1 MSYITLKCKNC
12 GASMSIDFNAKTVT
26 CLHCGSTF
34 LLSELFDE
42 KDVGMIKDFTPE
54 DLEKKANFTEA
65 IKKGEV
71 SLYQGDFEKAEQYFK
86 KAIEIDEDN
95 YKGYFGVIKAKTHN
109 FNILPETDDY
119 VEYSK
124 ITLNLVDKDDEI
136 HIKSELQKLELLKRE
151 KKELQK
157 LEEEKEVEREKQEKK
172 KQKSEN
178 FLTKLICVLIVAIA
192 AIVLLI
198 IYLSGPFD
206 KGNPSQSAD
215 TYEINN
221 IEDFNYFLE
230 NLYTENLISSEV
242 VLNTCIDLS
251 GSTNEEFSPIG
262 TFDKPFTGKFYGNG
276 HTIKNFTLISLSSN
290 NEVYSGFFG
299 YVKGAEI
306 YGLKLENVTSNS
318 SQSNEYNHNYFG
330 FIASYA
336 EGSKIANCAVEKTCT
351 ASLTKT
357 NFGSFSVGGIVGKA
371 VNSNVSFCSSLSN
384 ITASYTNVKYA
395 SGFNSLR
402 YYMGGIAGEAITTK
416 LPNEVNEEK
425 INITKFSN
433 CYFSGN
439 LNSNITSTTNDRLT
453 VYTAGIVAYVNYQL
467 NEFSLNYCFVN
478 STITSNVNAPNVEQA
493 TAGIVAHGATS
504 NELSR
509 NCALYEENKFIQ
521 NSVNLSYLNLSDISF
536 NQNSISYKYSENEL
550 INSIKTILDNTNWSF
565 DNPLLPVQNIFIT
578 HTDKK

>member
-71 SLYQGDFEKAEQYFK
+71 SLYQGEFERAEQYFK

-136 HIKSELQKLELLKRE
+136 HIKSELQKLDLLKRE

-157 LEEEKEVEREKQEKK
+157 IEEEKEVEREKQEKK

-198 IYLSGPFD
+198 IYLSGSFD
-206 KGNPSQSAD
+206 KGNPSQSAS

-230 NLYTENLISSEV
+230 NLYTENLISSEI
-242 VLNTCIDLS
+242 VLNTCIDLN

-262 TFDKPFTGKFYGNG
+262 TFDKPFTGTFYGNG
-276 HTIKNFTLISLSSN
+276 HTIKNFNITSLSSN
-290 NEVYSGFFG
+290 NEIYSGFFG

-306 YGLKLENVTSNS
+306 YGLKLENVTFNS
-318 SQSNEYNHNYFG
+318 SQSDEYNHNYFG

-336 EGSKIANCAVEKTCT
+336 EGSKITNCAVEKTCT
-351 ASLTKT
+351 ASLTKASS
-357 NFGSFSVGGIVGKA
+357 GSFSVGGIVGKA
-371 VNSNVSFCSSLSN
+371 VNSNISFCYSLSN
-384 ITASYTNVKYA
+384 ITASYTDVNYV

-416 LPNEVNEEK
+416 LSSEVTENE
-425 INITKFSN
+425 IDITSFSN

-439 LNSNITSTTNDRLT
+439 LSSNITSNTNDRLT

-467 NEFSLNYCFVN
+467 NKFSLNYCFVN
-478 STITSNVNAPNVEQA
+478 SIIISNVNASNIEQA
-493 TAGIVAHGATS
+493 TAGIVAHGATG
-504 NELSR
+504 NELKQ
-509 NCALYEENKFIQ
+509 NCALYKENKFIQ
-521 NSVNLSYLNLSDISF
+521 NSENLNYINLSDISF
-536 NQNSISYKYSENEL
+536 NQNSINYVYSENEL
-550 INSIKTILDNTNWSF
+550 INSIKTILDNTNWVF
-565 DNPLLPVQNIFIT
+565 DNPLLPVQNIFKT
-578 HTDKK
+578 HIDKK

>member
-42 KDVGMIKDFTPE
+42 KDVVMIKDFTPE

-71 SLYQGDFEKAEQYFK
+71 SLYQGEFERAEQYFK
-86 KAIEIDEDN
+86 KAIEIDEEN

-136 HIKSELQKLELLKRE
+136 HIKSELQKLDLLKRE

-157 LEEEKEVEREKQEKK
+157 IEEEKEVEREKQEKK

-198 IYLSGPFD
+198 IYLSGSFD
-206 KGNPSQSAD
+206 KGNPSQSAS

-230 NLYTENLISSEV
+230 NIYTENLISSEI
-242 VLNTCIDLS
+242 VLNTCIDLN

-262 TFDKPFTGKFYGNG
+262 TFDKPFTGTFYGNG
-276 HTIKNFTLISLSSN
+276 HTIKNFNITSLSSN
-290 NEVYSGFFG
+290 NEIYSGFFG

-306 YGLKLENVTSNS
+306 FGLKLENVTFNS
-318 SQSNEYNHNYFG
+318 SQSDEYNHNYFG

-336 EGSKIANCAVEKTCT
+336 EGSKITNCAVEKTCT
-351 ASLTKT
+351 ASLTKASS
-357 NFGSFSVGGIVGKA
+357 GSFSVGGIVGKA
-371 VNSNVSFCSSLSN
+371 VNSNISFCYSLSN
-384 ITASYTNVKYA
+384 ITASYTDVNYV

-416 LPNEVNEEK
+416 LSSEVTENE
-425 INITKFSN
+425 IDITSFSN

-439 LNSNITSTTNDRLT
+439 LSSNITSNTNDRLT

-467 NEFSLNYCFVN
+467 NKFSLNYCFVN
-478 STITSNVNAPNVEQA
+478 SIITSNVNASNIEQA
-493 TAGIVAHGATS
+493 TAGIVAHGATG
-504 NELSR
+504 NELKQ

-521 NSVNLSYLNLSDISF
+521 NSENLNYINLSDISF
-536 NQNSISYKYSENEL
+536 NQNSINYVYSENEL
-550 INSIKTILDNTNWSF
+550 INSIKTILDNTNWVF
-565 DNPLLPVQNIFIT
+565 DNPLLPVQNIFKT